1 VSTDGLYQRGV
12 QARLFGGGILVLWEE
27 QLLGKIIWVGI
38 GGAVGAILRYSVS
51 GYVQS
56 QIKIGTFPLGTLAVN
71 VLGCFLLGFLSQV
84 VAGSGR
90 LPSEG
95 ALFLL
100 VGMLGAFTTF
110 STFSKE
116 AVDLLTHGQITAAL
130 VDIAVHVVLGLTAVG
145 GGYELGRVLQR

>member
-1 VSTDGLYQRGV
+1 M
-12 QARLFGGGILVLWEE
+12 
-27 QLLGKIIWVGI
+27 GKFFWVGI
-38 GGAVGAILRYSVS
+38 GGAVGAVLRYSVS
-51 GYVQS
+51 GYVQN
-56 QIKIGTFPLGTLAVN
+56 QIKVGSFPLGTLAVN
-71 VLGCFLLGFLSQV
+71 VLGCFLLGFLSQI

-116 AVDLLTHGQITAAL
+116 AVDLLSNGQIAAAL
-130 VDIAVHVVLGLTAVG
+130 LDIAVHVMLGLTAVG